1 MSTLKV
7 HAELAALRD
16 AALEDLMATSDAE
29 LRQEAVEDG
38 EDLDAVALQIKT
50 AMRETAA
57 ATLRQYLVRAKER
70 SPQKMSTRATL
81 SVRPSLEQIK
91 QIVQGVF
98 KTDASLGLAFRN
110 GTKQTDEDWLSLYDD
125 LIAIGAIKPDTHGN

>member
-16 AALEDLMATSDAE
+16 AALEDLMAASDAE
-29 LRQEAVEDG
+29 LRQEAIEGGD
-38 EDLDAVALQIKT
+38 DLDAMALQIKS

-57 ATLRQYLVRAKER
+57 ATLRQHLALAKAR
-70 SPQKMSTRATL
+70 LPQKINSRAAPL
-81 SVRPSLEQIK
+81 VRPSLEQIK
-91 QIVQGVF
+91 QIVQSVF
-98 KTDASLGLAFRN
+98 KADASLGLAFRN

-125 LIAIGAIKPDTHGN
+125 LIAVGAIKPDTHGN

>member
-16 AALEDLMATSDAE
+16 AALEDLIATSDAE

-57 ATLRQYLVRAKER
+57 ATLRQHLAQAKER
-70 SPQKMSTRATL
+70 LPQKMDAQVTP
-81 SVRPSLEQIK
+81 SVRPSLE
-91 QIVQGVF
+91 
-98 KTDASLGLAFRN
+98 
-110 GTKQTDEDWLSLYDD
+110 
-125 LIAIGAIKPDTHGN
+125 

>member
-29 LRQEAVEDG
+29 LRQEAIEGGD
-38 EDLDAVALQIKT
+38 DLDAMALQIKS

-57 ATLRQYLVRAKER
+57 ATLRQNLALAKER
-70 SPQKMSTRATL
+70 LPQIINSRAAPL
-81 SVRPSLEQIK
+81 VRPSLEQIK
-91 QIVQGVF
+91 QIVQSVF
-98 KTDASLGLAFRN
+98 KADTSLGLAFRN

-125 LIAIGAIKPDTHGN
+125 LIAVGAIKPDSHGN